1 MMDSPLARRTG
12 EKPLQRTHW
21 RDFSADD
28 LIEAYEEGKERGRD
42 ELTAVIE
49 EKVEVNLSTAA
60 EASECLFE
68 YLRENTEISPVQVY
82 LRMESPIDYSAL
94 FLVPEEHYVSDAM
107 TEVLTEAKRRELE
120 LTQETFSIEFSFL
133 AYDEEATN
141 EEAIVADGFRFAYP
155 EGDRDE

>member
-1 MMDSPLARRTG
+1 MMDSPLTHRTG
-12 EKPLQRTHW
+12 EKFIQRTRW

-49 EKVEVNLSTAA
+49 EKVENNLSTAA
-60 EASECLFE
+60 EASEELFE
-68 YLRENTEISPVQVY
+68 YLRENTEISPIQVY
-82 LRMESPIDYSAL
+82 LRMESAIDFRAL

-107 TEVLTEAKRRELE
+107 TEVLKEAKRQELE

-133 AYDEEATN
+133 AYDEETTD
-141 EEAIVADGFRFAYP
+141 EDAIVADGFRFAYP
-155 EGDRDE
+155 EEDRDE